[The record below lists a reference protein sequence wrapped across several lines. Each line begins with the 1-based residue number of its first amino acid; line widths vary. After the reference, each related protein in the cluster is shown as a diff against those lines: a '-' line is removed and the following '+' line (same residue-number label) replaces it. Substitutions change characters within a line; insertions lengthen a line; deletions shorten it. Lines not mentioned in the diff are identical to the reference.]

1 MSRRITLAE
10 GEAPPTEFL
19 IFARGKNQTTK
30 GVFLYDAAAARSVMG
45 AAEEWAGDLGNKY
58 TLDYEHDQT
67 RDDLPG
73 YEKLD
78 AGSFD
83 LEDRPEGLFAV
94 NVRWTDR
101 AAGMITK
108 REKRFTSPWFIFEK
122 ATGRVLRI
130 VNVALCSIP
139 ATKQLQPLVAAS
151 ATLAQETLMTDWM
164 ADLSKPEML
173 RMALGYCADTLR
185 MAQCLAPHFG
195 EGAKASLDGLRAA
208 AASVGMQCFAE
219 LAEGN
224 EDMQKMSVG
233 LAADD
238 GEGLL
243 ARWAEQQGTPAGVL
257 ATARELAKADTLAA
271 LGPALMAVL
280 DRKDAALAQAE
291 ARAKVDTER
300 QSLLASLPPAKRE
313 QAVRLGWSGAQIKGY
328 LAQVGPQVPGAVQI
342 GQPEPVPGQTLHQQA
357 RPAQTGGD
365 LPDGMS
371 EADFLAYAES
381 IGRTTPESVKELRE
395 VMRLNAQ
402 GITGPR
408 VAAALALKEAR

>member
-173 RMALGYCADTLR
+173 RYAVSYCADTLR
-185 MAQCLAPHFG
+185 WTQCLAPHFG
-195 EGAKASLDGLRAA
+195 ERILRERIARRVLVRGRRSRGEHVRAFAVRRALLYGAPLPAEVKMLLNIAA
-208 AASVGMQCFAE
+208 TTVM
-219 LAEGN
+219 
-224 EDMQKMSVG
+224 G
-233 LAADD
+233 LATYQ
-238 GEGLL
+238 LFV
-243 ARWAEQQGTPAGVL
+243 RH
-257 ATARELAKADTLAA
+257 TA
-271 LGPALMAVL
+271 
-280 DRKDAALAQAE
+280 
-291 ARAKVDTER
+291 
-300 QSLLASLPPAKRE
+300 
-313 QAVRLGWSGAQIKGY
+313 
-328 LAQVGPQVPGAVQI
+328 I
-342 GQPEPVPGQTLHQQA
+342 GQLLNGRRIPVRQD
-357 RPAQTGGD
+357 AQK
-365 LPDGMS
+365 LQSP
-371 EADFLAYAES
+371 
-381 IGRTTPESVKELRE
+381 
-395 VMRLNAQ
+395 
-402 GITGPR
+402 
-408 VAAALALKEAR
+408 